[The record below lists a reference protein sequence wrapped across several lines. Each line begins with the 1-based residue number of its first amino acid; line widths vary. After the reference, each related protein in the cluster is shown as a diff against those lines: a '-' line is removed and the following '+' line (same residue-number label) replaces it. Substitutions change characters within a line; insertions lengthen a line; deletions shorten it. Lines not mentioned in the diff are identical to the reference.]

1 MTKAGRKTR
10 PEAAGATEAEDG
22 QNRRTKAR
30 HFPVAIGSLF
40 GHISAACGGR
50 RASGCSSG
58 VEHNLAK
65 VGVERSNRFT
75 RSSFFQEIKQT
86 KSRGIPRFFRVCPRQ
101 NRAMEFSRQIT
112 L

>member
-10 PEAAGATEAEDG
+10 PEAAGVAEAEDE
-22 QNRRTKAR
+22 QNRRTNTR

-40 GHISAACGGR
+40 GHISAACGRR
-50 RASGCSSG
+50 RASGCSSV

-75 RSSFFQEIKQT
+75 RSSFLQR
-86 KSRGIPRFFRVCPRQ
+86 KS
-101 NRAMEFSRQIT
+101 SK
-112 L
+112 